1 MGSYFALRV
10 YYILL
15 ILFSLINLILFNLLD
30 INNSPTKLKVY
41 KDIIEY
47 YQIPHRTDVISNI
60 FTDYEI
66 KIENSVIKVLVISY
80 CIESVILTIGCL
92 ITCKKGNSGKF
103 QICYFYLCHII
114 LIASKIVIMIFLLKL
129 RHYRIESIKPV
140 ISKYIQREE
149 DIAEFDKL
157 NNKAAEKDKIFF
169 IINLIVCSIIFII
182 IAITTILI
190 LKENDCCPDCAC
202 DCTRRHYINNF
213 TSNNI
218 NNTNNNMNANNN
230 NNNVNNA
237 YENRNTISHRNII
250 VNNSN
255 ENVNSNS
262 NLNLNKT
269 KYKKKNEEKCIIC
282 QEMIIYNDEVIYLPC
297 FHFFHPNCIEI
308 WLRNKKICPFC
319 RRNI

>member
-1 MGSYFALRV
+1 M
-10 YYILL
+10 
-15 ILFSLINLILFNLLD
+15 
-30 INNSPTKLKVY
+30 NNSPTKLNVY

-47 YQIPHRTDVISNI
+47 YQIPHRTDVRANI

-66 KIENSVIKVLVISY
+66 KIENSVIKILVISF
-80 CIESVILTIGCL
+80 CFEMVILTIGCL
-92 ITCKKGNSGKF
+92 ITCNKNSSEQLKK
-103 QICYFYLCHII
+103 CYHYFCQII
-114 LIASKIVIMIFLLKL
+114 LIASKILFMIYLLKL
-129 RHYRIESIKPV
+129 RQYRIESIKPV
-140 ISKYIQREE
+140 ISKYIQREK
-149 DIAEFDKL
+149 DIVEFDEL

-182 IAITTILI
+182 ITIYTILI
-190 LKENDCCPDCAC
+190 LKKNCPN
-202 DCTRRHYINNF
+202 CTCTWTYRHYINNF
-213 TSNNI
+213 ISNST
-218 NNTNNNMNANNN
+218 NNTNNNMNTNINN

-237 YENRNTISHRNII
+237 YENRITSNHRNTI

-255 ENVNSNS
+255 ENVNSTS

-269 KYKKKNEEKCIIC
+269 KYKSKNEEKCIIC

-297 FHFFHPNCIEI
+297 FHFFHPNCIVS